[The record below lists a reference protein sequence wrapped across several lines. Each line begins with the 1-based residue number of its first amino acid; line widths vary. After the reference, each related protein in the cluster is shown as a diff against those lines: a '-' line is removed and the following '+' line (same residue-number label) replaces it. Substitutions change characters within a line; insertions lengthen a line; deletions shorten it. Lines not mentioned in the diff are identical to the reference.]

1 MKKVRKI
8 LPLSLYDIPGI
19 EAWLEEQANAG
30 LFPVFV
36 NSWVTFTKDGVPGT
50 RFRLVVNEGKEDAP
64 PREQRELFENAG
76 WKYACSIAG
85 AYFLFYTTDP
95 EAVEVYSDWES
106 RGFALE
112 PLKKR
117 LASRRR
123 SILRIYAVLAAVAI
137 WVLFFFESKYD
148 VQPDHFS
155 QLAWLPLE
163 LFRPTILLFLICAV
177 WSWRQALRDR
187 RLLRQ
192 IDQAL
197 SLGMPP
203 PSQGPSKAIARSQ
216 IAALVVTPLLV
227 AALIINR
234 FDSLNPWSMI
244 PLERF
249 SDPYIAI
256 QSIERE
262 PVFPWKELFEPIP
275 GFEQNVESRKNVFN
289 EKFGNYAEKRF
300 SLLAPVWYSV
310 TQKAY
315 SPQSGSKENYFSPKP
330 ENGVE
335 RYTPDLDA
343 TYLHLLI
350 PALSRPVARAQM
362 DDYRPVNVKWSYE
375 DLTCPG
381 LDFAILATEPENVM
395 QMLAIGKGGR
405 VAVFRYAG
413 KEQLSA
419 HLQELSEVVN

>member
-1 MKKVRKI
+1 MKKVCKI

-50 RFRLVVNEGKEDAP
+50 RFRLVVNEGKEDTL

-76 WKYACSIAG
+76 WKYACSVAG

-123 SILRIYAVLAAVAI
+123 SILGIYVVLAAVAI

-177 WSWRQALRDR
+177 WSWRQALRDW

-192 IDQAL
+192 IGQAL

-216 IAALVVTPLLV
+216 IAALAMTPLLV
-227 AALIINR
+227 ASLIINQ
-234 FDSLNPWSMI
+234 FDSLNPWHNI

-249 SDPYIAI
+249 GEPYISI
-256 QSIERE
+256 QSIEQE
-262 PVFPWKELFEPIP
+262 TVVPWTVLL
-275 GFEQNVESRKNVFN
+275 EQMFDENDEVQFAGDPFHG
-289 EKFGNYAEKRF
+289 KFRDCAEKRF
-300 SLLAPVWYSV
+300 SVLAPVWYSV
-310 TQKAY
+310 TQYAY
-315 SPQSGSKENYFSPKP
+315 SLQSGTKWMAFSAKP

-335 RYTPDLDA
+335 CYAPDLDA
-343 TYLHLLI
+343 TYFHLLF

-362 DDYRPVNVKWSYE
+362 DKYRLVNLEWSYE
-375 DLTCPG
+375 ELSYPG
-381 LDFAILATEPENVM
+381 LDFAILAAEPEGVW

-405 VAVFRYAG
+405 AAVFRYAG
-413 KEQLSA
+413 KEQLSE